1 MWECLEFIIAD
12 LFKMKMV
19 WLYNLNLEQE
29 MKNLA
34 CGDLTCTEKG

>member
-1 MWECLEFIIAD
+1 
-12 LFKMKMV
+12 MKIV
-19 WLYNLNLEQE
+19 LLYNLNLEPE